1 MRATGLQAITKNG
14 DATQPDDISGAS
26 SSTGLARKRSTARVK
41 SQEAIGPE
49 PAFRPQQL
57 APFAATDMQP
67 IDTEMW
73 PIHSLVWLQP
83 ELKPELPGSSNL
95 RIERQYK
102 IPSPDFLS
110 FDVSP
115 TSYPDTIEGVR
126 DPLPPDKQPQPPQSD
141 LVLLGWYT
149 QSSSSSVV
157 IVLPEGQSG
166 NGHSSGSVHLSG
178 DQYRKVEDQ

>member
-1 MRATGLQAITKNG
+1 MRATGLQAITKNEH
-14 DATQPDDISGAS
+14 ATQPDDISGAS
-26 SSTGLARKRSTARVK
+26 NSTGLARKRSTARVK
-41 SQEAIGPE
+41 SQGTIGPE
-49 PAFRPQQL
+49 PAFRRQKL
-57 APFAATDMQP
+57 APFADTDIQP
-67 IDTEMW
+67 IDTQMW

-102 IPSPDFLS
+102 IPSPDFLA
-110 FDVSP
+110 FEVSP
-115 TSYPDTIEGVR
+115 TSYSDTIEGVR
-126 DPLPPDKQPQPPQSD
+126 DPLPPDKQPQPPKSD
-141 LVLLGWYT
+141 LVPLGWYT

-166 NGHSSGSVHLSG
+166 IGFSSPSLQLSG